1 MNTLQVKL
9 SMDEG
14 LLEVWGNLQNRYK
27 ALGKS
32 GIIRLA
38 LDKLEKETSAIK
50 YDYLLEEVLGDI
62 DNRKDGFTEDEFAIW
77 WNKNKNTLDE

>member
-1 MNTLQVKL
+1 MDTLQVKL

-14 LLEVWGNLQNRYK
+14 LRNVWGNLQNRYK

-38 LDKLEKETSAIK
+38 LNNLSEKLEKNK
-50 YDYLLEEVLGDI
+50 YDYLLEDVLEDI
-62 DNRKDGFTEDEFAIW
+62 DSRKEGYTEEEFADW

>member
-14 LLEVWGNLQNRYK
+14 LKEVWDSLENRYK

-38 LDKLEKETSAIK
+38 LDKLDKETLATK
-50 YDYLLEEVLGDI
+50 YDYLLEEVLEDI